1 MMGKVGNLAFNY
13 STAGWNLEQGRIWK
27 QLQKRILEEEERAF
41 QQEMLENSRGFS
53 GKQMGPHPAHVGI
66 FFFAW

>member
-1 MMGKVGNLAFNY
+1 MEAAIK
-13 STAGWNLEQGRIWK
+13 K
-27 QLQKRILEEEERAF
+27 ILEEEERAF

-66 FFFAW
+66 SFFA